1 MNAEFGREFAAEFRV
16 HALKQLPLP
25 IPAMVVLNMT
35 SEDLDYLYATHGS
48 DDYWRV
54 LSDIVAR
61 ITGSA

>member
-1 MNAEFGREFAAEFRV
+1 
-16 HALKQLPLP
+16 
-25 IPAMVVLNMT
+25 MVVLNMT
-35 SEDLDYLYATHGS
+35 SEDLDYLYAPHGS